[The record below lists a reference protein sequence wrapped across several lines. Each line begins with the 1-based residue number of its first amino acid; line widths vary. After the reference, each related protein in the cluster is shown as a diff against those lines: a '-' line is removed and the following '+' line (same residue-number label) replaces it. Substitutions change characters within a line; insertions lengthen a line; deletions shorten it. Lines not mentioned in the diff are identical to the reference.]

1 MPKRLGGDD
10 MRISE
15 CFDQKASYEIPSA
28 RERMEDIVTV
38 LGNCGVDA
46 NILDHGTLTAIDK
59 LIKDRMLN
67 GYSPYEAWTELENA
81 VYHIMSGGRP
91 FSIYALLEYFGVP
104 IPHIQ

>member
-1 MPKRLGGDD
+1 

-15 CFDQKASYEIPSA
+15 CFDQKASYETPSA

-38 LGNCGVDA
+38 LGNCDVDV
-46 NILDHGTLTAIDK
+46 NTLDHGALTAINEWVR
-59 LIKDRMLN
+59 DRMLN
-67 GYSPYEAWTELENA
+67 GYSPYEVWTELESA
-81 VYHIMSGGRP
+81 VYHIMTGNRP

>member
-15 CFDQKASYEIPSA
+15 CFDQKASYETPSA

-46 NILDHGTLTAIDK
+46 NTLDH
-59 LIKDRMLN
+59 
-67 GYSPYEAWTELENA
+67 
-81 VYHIMSGGRP
+81 
-91 FSIYALLEYFGVP
+91 
-104 IPHIQ
+104 